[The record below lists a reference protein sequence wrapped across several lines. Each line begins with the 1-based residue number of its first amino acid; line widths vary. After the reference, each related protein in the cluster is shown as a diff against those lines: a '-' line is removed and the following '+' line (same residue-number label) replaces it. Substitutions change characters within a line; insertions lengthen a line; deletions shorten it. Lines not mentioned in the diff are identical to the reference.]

1 MFLYT
6 GSILDLKVI
15 VMKRVIAYLPT
26 LFIVTGI
33 LLSSCSLLVPL
44 KVEPVTGNFGSAYTE
59 KDHQTRT
66 FEVLWKD
73 IQDSYINYDTAKINW
88 NELHDKYQAQIDSG
102 LTAEQFTAL
111 LQGLETDL
119 PAGSVVYQSRADRLQ
134 ADMGD
139 TSIYEGIGAFIGFQA
154 KAKPHIV
161 ILDVIK
167 GSPAES
173 AGLKAHDS
181 IFSID
186 GSPILMEEGLE
197 ASNRIRG
204 PAGSSVT
211 LDVKTPGRPERSVEV
226 DRAKLTTTG
235 KLQVYNITDTDFGYI
250 LFPPVGYTGL
260 DKDVATGLQTMAT
273 NRTLKGLILDLR
285 IVNSSTDWPVDTL
298 LTMFNNGKIGEVF
311 NRKQTQ
317 PLEIQ
322 GQDVLGSQTMPLII
336 LVGQNTKGFA
346 EIFAA
351 SLQGSQRVLVVGE
364 PTSGEVETQTA
375 FYLPDGSRVFI
386 QSTSFRLSNGDD
398 LGNSGVKPDVPVAAS
413 WDQILPNQDPVLD
426 RAIEI
431 IGSLP

>member
-1 MFLYT
+1 MFPYV
-6 GSILDLKVI
+6 GRILDLKVI
-15 VMKRVIAYLPT
+15 VMKRVIAYLPI
-26 LFIVTGI
+26 LFIATSF

-44 KVEPVTGNFGSAYTE
+44 KEAPVKGNFGPAYTE

-66 FEVLWKD
+66 FEALWKD
-73 IQDSYINYDTAKINW
+73 VQDSYIYYDTAKINW
-88 NELHDKYQAQIDSG
+88 NELHDKYQAKIDSG
-102 LTAEQFTAL
+102 LTADQFTAL
-111 LQGLETDL
+111 LQGLETEL
-119 PAGSVVYQSRADRLQ
+119 PDGSVVYQSRADRLQ
-134 ADMGD
+134 ADMAD
-139 TSIYEGIGAFIGFQA
+139 TSSYSGIGAFIGFQA

-161 ILDVIK
+161 VLDVIK
-167 GSPAES
+167 GSPAEA

-186 GSPILMEEGLE
+186 GSPILLEEGLD

-204 PAGSSVT
+204 PAGSSVM

-235 KLQVYNITDTDFGYI
+235 KLQVSDITNTDFGYM

-260 DKDVATGLQTMAT
+260 DQDVATGLQTLAT
-273 NRTLKGLILDLR
+273 NRTHKGLILDLR

-298 LTMFNNGKIGEVF
+298 LTMFNNGKIGQVYS
-311 NRKQTQ
+311 RKQTT
-317 PLEIQ
+317 PLEIT
-322 GQDVLGSQTMPLII
+322 GQDLLGSQTMPLII

-351 SLQGSQRVLVVGE
+351 SLQASKRALVVGE
-364 PTSGEVETQTA
+364 PTSGDVETPTA

-398 LGNSGVKPDVPVAAS
+398 LGNAGVKPDIPVAAS
-413 WDQILPNQDPVLD
+413 WDQILPNHDPVLD

-431 IGSLP
+431 IGTIQ

>member
-1 MFLYT
+1 
-6 GSILDLKVI
+6 
-15 VMKRVIAYLPT
+15 MKRVIAYLPT
-26 LFIVTGI
+26 LLLVTSI

-44 KVEPVTGNFGSAYTE
+44 KEAPVTGNFGPPYTE

-66 FEVLWKD
+66 FEALWKD
-73 IQDSYINYDTAKINW
+73 IQDSYIYYDTSKINW
-88 NELHDKYQAQIDSG
+88 NELHDKYQSKIDSG
-102 LTAEQFTAL
+102 LTAGQFTTL
-111 LQGLETDL
+111 VQGLETDL
-119 PAGSVVYQSRADRLQ
+119 PAGSLVFQSRADRLQ
-134 ADMGD
+134 ADMED
-139 TSIYEGIGAFIGFQA
+139 TSSYSGIGAFIGFQA
-154 KAKPHIV
+154 KTTPHIV

-167 GSPAES
+167 GSPAEE

-186 GSPILMEEGLE
+186 GSPILLEEGLE

-211 LDVKTPGRPERSVEV
+211 LDVKTPGKPERSVEV

-235 KLQVYNITDTDFGYI
+235 KLQVYNINGTDFGYM

-260 DKDVATGLQTMAT
+260 DQDVATGLQTLAT
-273 NRTLKGLILDLR
+273 NRTLKGMILDLR

-298 LTMFNNGKIGEVF
+298 LTMFNNGKVGEVF
-311 NRKQTQ
+311 NRKQTT
-317 PLEIQ
+317 PLEIT
-322 GQDVLGSQTMPLII
+322 GQDVLGSQAMPLII

-351 SLQGSQRVLVVGE
+351 SLQASKRALIVGE
-364 PTSGEVETQTA
+364 PTSGEVETPTA

-398 LGNSGVKPDVPVAAS
+398 LGNSGIKPDVPVAAS
-413 WDQILPNQDPVLD
+413 WDQILPNHDPVLD